1 MVWQRV
7 GFSNRYIQAAI
18 RKVLISS
25 WLLCAGRMP
34 ALAQLSG
41 YTVFYG
47 VTTQKPTQVS
57 LRKWVF
63 QGRSMYLLVN
73 PQTMNT
79 SVAALPDNAVRRAT
93 PASLQQQ
100 FGRTAYVKALAVEK
114 ARDSNLQDAGIERA
128 DTTERGFS
136 LTIDLCPSTKP
147 LTRSVFENLIAAF
160 GAEEKPIP
168 VTITVS
174 GLWMNSHQ
182 DDLAYLKS
190 LSARGDLDITWVNHS
205 YHHRFDPKRPLPV
218 NFLLEPNTDIAGEV
232 LLNEQTMLQNGLV
245 PSVFFR
251 FPGLV
256 SDKLVFDRI
265 LDFGLLPIGSD
276 AWLAKGQ
283 QPKQGSLVLI
293 HANGNEPV
301 GINDFIQ
308 LIRQK
313 SASIRNKQWLLYE
326 LPASVVK
333 SEGN

>member
-1 MVWQRV
+1 MIT
-7 GFSNRYIQAAI
+7 G
-18 RKVLISS
+18 
-25 WLLCAGRMP
+25 LCLTGWAP
-34 ALAQLSG
+34 AMAQLAG
-41 YTVFYG
+41 YTVFFG
-47 VTTQKPTQVS
+47 ATAQKPTQIA
-57 LRKWVF
+57 LRSWSF
-63 QGRSMYLLVN
+63 QGRTMYWLVN
-73 PQTMNT
+73 PQTMKT
-79 SVAALPDNAVRRAT
+79 SVAALPQDAVRKLN
-93 PASLQQQ
+93 PAVLQQQ
-100 FGRTAYVKALAVEK
+100 FSRTPYGRALASEK
-114 ARDSNLQDAGIERA
+114 RRDTNLQDAGIERA

-160 GAEEKPIP
+160 ETEEKPIP

-190 LSARGDLDITWVNHS
+190 LVAKGDLDITWVNHS

-218 NFLLEPNTDIAGEV
+218 NFLLEPNTNIAEEV

-256 SDKLVFDRI
+256 SDKSVFDRI
-265 LDFGLLPIGSD
+265 LGFGLLPIGSD

-283 QPKQGSLVLI
+283 QPKPGSLVLI

-313 SASIRNKQWLLYE
+313 SASIRSKQWLLYE
-326 LPASVVK
+326 LPESVLK
-333 SEGN
+333 SEGNE